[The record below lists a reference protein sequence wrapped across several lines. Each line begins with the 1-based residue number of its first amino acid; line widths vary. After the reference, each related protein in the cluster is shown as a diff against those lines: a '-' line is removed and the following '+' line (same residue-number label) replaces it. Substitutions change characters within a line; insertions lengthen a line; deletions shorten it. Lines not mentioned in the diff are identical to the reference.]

1 MAKARLTA
9 REVDGRYQSIYWTD
23 WNINYGKALEVAEE
37 VDLPAG
43 VEHYRVGELF
53 AGIVTAPEVAEGEE
67 YTTYAPQEGKNVY
80 IGTKLYKFAFRATKQ
95 LRKFGR
101 SRQIYEYPRKQS
113 QIMAH
118 TILIQIYSW
127 LNRAFNASYQTA
139 YDSVTLGNASH
150 VLANG
155 ETVSNILAAPADFNE
170 NTLESLIEIL
180 VQTPNE
186 DGIYTGKNPKTVAVN
201 TAQWA
206 TVTQVLGSHTTTLQ
220 GAGESGN
227 AINAVANA
235 YGIRPHFSPYIS
247 DVDATH
253 LLSEESPIK
262 VIWASRVELL
272 PVYEE
277 PMTLDWLWRTEGQWC
292 VAPNTWRGYVGTPG
306 V

>member
-9 REVDGRYQSIYWTD
+9 REVDGRYQSIFWTD
-23 WNINYGKALEVAEE
+23 WEINYGKALEVAEE
-37 VDLPAG
+37 IDLPSG

-80 IGTKLYKFAFRATKQ
+80 IPTKLYKFAFRATKQ

-118 TILIQIYSW
+118 TILIQIYAW
-127 LNRAFNASYQTA
+127 LNRAFNVSYPTA
-139 YDSVTLGNASH
+139 YDQAVLGGSH
-150 VLANG
+150 TLANG
-155 ETVSNILAAPADFNE
+155 ETFSNVLGVAADFNE
-170 NTLESLIEIL
+170 NTLESMIEL
-180 VQTPNE
+180 MVQTPNE
-186 DGIYTGKNPKTVAVN
+186 DGIFTGRQPKTVAVN

-206 TVTQVLGSHTTTLQ
+206 TVMQVLGSTTTTLQ
-220 GAGESGN
+220 GSGESGN
-227 AINAVANA
+227 AINAVAA
-235 YGIRPHFSPYIS
+235 GYGIRPHFSPYIS
-247 DVDATH
+247 DTDATH
-253 LLSEESPIK
+253 LLGEESPIK
-262 VIWASRVELL
+262 VVWASRIELL
-272 PVYEE
+272 EVFEDK
-277 PMTLDWLWRTEGQWC
+277 MTLDWLWRTEGQWT